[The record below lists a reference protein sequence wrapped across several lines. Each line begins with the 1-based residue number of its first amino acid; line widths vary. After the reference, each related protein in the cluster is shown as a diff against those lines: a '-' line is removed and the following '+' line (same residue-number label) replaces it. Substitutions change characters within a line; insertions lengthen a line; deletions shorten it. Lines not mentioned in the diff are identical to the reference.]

1 MDKKNRCFTEN
12 ELGDY
17 PIKDL
22 IEGWFF
28 RVEEISQGF
37 YRVTGIDTYGRS
49 ISKDGI
55 DPDELFIACKKEIN
69 EMPLDKINDLHS

>member
-1 MDKKNRCFTEN
+1 MDKKQRLYTES
-12 ELGDY
+12 ELEAY

-28 RVEEISQGF
+28 RIEEISQGF
-37 YRVTGIDTYGRS
+37 YRVTGVDIFGRS

-55 DPDELFIACKKEIN
+55 DPEELLFACKKEISG
-69 EMPLDKINDLHS
+69 MPLNNYLH

>member
-1 MDKKNRCFTEN
+1 MDKKHRCFTEN
-12 ELGDY
+12 EFEDY

-22 IEGWFF
+22 VEGWFF

-49 ISKDGI
+49 ISEDGT
-55 DPDELFIACKKEIN
+55 DPDELLFACKNQIE
-69 EMPLDKINDLHS
+69 EESFDK